1 MHLGGWGEEGVER
14 MNTEITGNSKAMKRA
29 LLKINKVMQWEV
41 ASGDDPEC
49 YLSL

>member
-1 MHLGGWGEEGVER
+1 MHPGGWGEEGVER
-14 MNTEITGNSKAMKRA
+14 MNTEITGNSKAMKRG

-41 ASGDDPEC
+41 ASGDDAEF